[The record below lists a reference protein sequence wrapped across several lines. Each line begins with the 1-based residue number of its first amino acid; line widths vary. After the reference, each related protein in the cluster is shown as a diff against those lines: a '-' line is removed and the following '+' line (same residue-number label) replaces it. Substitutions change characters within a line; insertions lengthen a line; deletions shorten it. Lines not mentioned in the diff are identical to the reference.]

1 MKSTVENLGPTRVKL
16 QVEVPFDEFKPS
28 LDAAY
33 KKISSQVRIPGFRPG
48 KAPSRIIDQRVGRA
62 VVLEE
67 AINAAV
73 PKAYTDAIRETG
85 VKVLGQPDIEVTK
98 LDDGQSLSFTAEVD
112 VRPEIIL
119 PSLEGIEVT
128 VDDADVTDAEV
139 DQQLDELRDRFG
151 TLKGV
156 DRPVQD
162 GDFVAIDLS
171 TTVDGEQVDEGSAS
185 NLSYQVGSDDLV
197 DGLDKA
203 ITGVSAGEIV
213 TFGTT
218 LRAGSYAGKQAQ
230 VQATVNS
237 VKRKE
242 LPAADDEFAQ
252 LASEFDT
259 LEDLRKDLGERLR
272 RVKLAAQGA
281 QARDR
286 VLERLLEAVDV
297 PLPESAVTAEVDQRQ
312 HDVVHSLGHDDELFD
327 RLLSNQGRTRE
338 EFTTQLRESAQQTVK
353 AELVLDAIAEAKSVD
368 VTDAELST
376 YLVRQASRYNVSPQ
390 DFANRVV
397 EAGNLPALMAD
408 VRRNKALATVLESAV
423 VTDASGNRV
432 DLAKLNAQEPVEF
445 GAEPDQADET

>member
-1 MKSTVENLGPTRVKL
+1 
-16 QVEVPFDEFKPS
+16 
-28 LDAAY
+28 
-33 KKISSQVRIPGFRPG
+33 
-48 KAPSRIIDQRVGRA
+48 
-62 VVLEE
+62 
-67 AINAAV
+67 
-73 PKAYTDAIRETG
+73 
-85 VKVLGQPDIEVTK
+85 
-98 LDDGQSLSFTAEVD
+98 
-112 VRPEIIL
+112 
-119 PSLEGIEVT
+119 
-128 VDDADVTDAEV
+128 
-139 DQQLDELRDRFG
+139 
-151 TLKGV
+151 
-156 DRPVQD
+156 
-162 GDFVAIDLS
+162 
-171 TTVDGEQVDEGSAS
+171 
-185 NLSYQVGSDDLV
+185 
-197 DGLDKA
+197 
-203 ITGVSAGEIV
+203 
-213 TFGTT
+213 
-218 LRAGSYAGKQAQ
+218 
-230 VQATVNS
+230 
-237 VKRKE
+237 
-242 LPAADDEFAQ
+242 
-252 LASEFDT
+252 
-259 LEDLRKDLGERLR
+259 LGERLR

-353 AELVLDAIAEAKSVD
+353 AQLVLDAIAEAKSVD